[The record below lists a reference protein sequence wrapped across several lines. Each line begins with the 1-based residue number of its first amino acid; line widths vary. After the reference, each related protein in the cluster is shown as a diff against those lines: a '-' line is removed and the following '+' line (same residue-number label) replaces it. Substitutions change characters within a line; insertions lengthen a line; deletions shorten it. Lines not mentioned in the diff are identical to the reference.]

1 MEESRLPRRVAVVS
15 HISHL
20 FGAGLSMLEAA
31 ARLDPKVITPLIIT
45 REPGPL
51 EEAAR
56 DRGIPVHRL
65 EWLGGFKRRPWRALL
80 AAPRLAA
87 WLRRERVEVLE
98 LNRIKYDL
106 LGVCWLA
113 CRLAGVKLVPRERMH
128 AKERPSG
135 FRRWLLA
142 RADRVVA
149 VSKGAVAPWFENAPG
164 WWLRFLDERLVVL
177 HSGRDARAMQ
187 ALPVERR
194 FVASLGVPDAAEI
207 VGFLGAID
215 ARKQPDVFLR
225 AAALVAAVR
234 PSAWFVLVGAPYG
247 ERSAEPSDYE
257 RELLGLAEELG
268 IAGRTV
274 FTGYRADAYR
284 LLQNFSV
291 LVLPSRRE
299 ALGGVLIE
307 ALVAG
312 VPAVATDVDGIP
324 EVVAD
329 GETGLLVR
337 GVDPAD
343 FADGV
348 LKILADPALASRMRD
363 AGLARAER
371 FDLTDIARRAEA
383 LYLSL

>member
-1 MEESRLPRRVAVVS
+1 
-15 HISHL
+15 
-20 FGAGLSMLEAA
+20 MLEAA
-31 ARLDPKVITPLIIT
+31 ARLDPAKVAPMIIT

-56 DRGIPVHRL
+56 DRGIPVRRL

-87 WLRRERVEVLE
+87 WLRRERIEVLE

-106 LGVCWLA
+106 LGLCWLA
-113 CRLAGVKLVPRERMH
+113 CRLSGVKLVQRERMH
-128 AKERPSG
+128 SKAAPTG
-135 FRRWLLA
+135 LRRWLLA
-142 RADRVVA
+142 RADRIVA
-149 VSKGAVAPWFENAPG
+149 VSKGAVSPWYENAPS
-164 WWLRFLDERLVVL
+164 WWRRALKERLVIL
-177 HSGRDARAMQ
+177 HSGRDAGALR

-207 VGFLGAID
+207 VGFIGAID
-215 ARKQPDVFLR
+215 ARKRPDLFLR
-225 AAALVAAVR
+225 AAALAAAER

-247 ERSAEPSDYE
+247 ERSAEPSAYE
-257 RELLGLAEELG
+257 LSMRALARELG

-337 GVDPAD
+337 GSDPAR
-343 FADGV
+343 FADAV
-348 LKILADPALASRMRD
+348 LRILRDPLLAARMRS
-363 AGLARAER
+363 AGLARAET
-371 FDLTDIARRAEA
+371 FDLAVLARRAED